1 MSREL
6 GNIHQCSLPQPPS
19 PAIHFHLLFLDD
31 FVFLQKKCMGK
42 GFHLRSHYSVKWKN
56 AADAEAGSEEEK
68 MFCAPGVWKGAAVA
82 GQGSRAEM
90 QPRFPSHH
98 SLGGVSRWGP
108 TGKGPA
114 AKVGCF
120 CGPTLPRSQA
130 HKCLAFRA
138 KGGRN
143 SSRQVHCHNSQAL
156 FFFSK

>member
-1 MSREL
+1 MQEL
-6 GNIHQCSLPQPPS
+6 ALLKHNCDPTKPQTQYVNQVLVWDEQRAGQCSLPQPPS

-42 GFHLRSHYSVKWKN
+42 GFHLRSHYSVKRKN
-56 AADAEAGSEEEK
+56 AADAEAGSEEK

-90 QPRFPSHH
+90 QQRFPSHH
-98 SLGGVSRWGP
+98 GLGGVSRWGP

-120 CGPTLPRSQA
+120 CGPTLPRGQA
-130 HKCLAFRA
+130 HKCLAF
-138 KGGRN
+138 
-143 SSRQVHCHNSQAL
+143 
-156 FFFSK
+156 